1 MESDL
6 AKQQISSESKTHLSS
21 LNEVLKHIQQNTKNL
36 KNSELL

>member
-1 MESDL
+1 MEADL
-6 AKQQISSESKTHLSS
+6 AKQQISSESKSHLSG